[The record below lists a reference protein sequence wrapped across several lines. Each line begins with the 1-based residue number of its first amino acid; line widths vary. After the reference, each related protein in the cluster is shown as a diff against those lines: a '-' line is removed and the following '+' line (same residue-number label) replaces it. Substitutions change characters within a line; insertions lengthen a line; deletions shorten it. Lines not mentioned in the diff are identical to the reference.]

1 MVISFVTSEFN
12 PFHNGHLKPLIFSK
26 ENLKADYCIAIMSGD
41 YVQRGEPALFSKY
54 ARTKAALSAGYDM
67 VIELPIY
74 GCLSTSQIFSEVAIK
89 TMVKTGIAS
98 HFVFGA
104 ENDNINIFNN
114 ISSYL
119 SKEPQDYI
127 KLLKKNQSMGMTFPK
142 ARSEALSTLLQGSK
156 DYIEIREF
164 LSSPNNILGLDY
176 CLAAIKNKTNL
187 VPVPIKRE
195 GGDYHESSVLS
206 FSAESIR
213 KYIRKNINHPFSR
226 DFSDLENVMP
236 PSVAKIIIKEL
247 QDNKFLT
254 WDDFSAL
261 LLTNILTLQN
271 SDSSS
276 DLMNRIKNLA
286 SSYSSPVNFIENIKT
301 KNITYSTV
309 SRVLLGIL
317 LGLDNNIKSSIGCL
331 RPDYPDYIRILG
343 FRNESSDLLSL
354 MKKKASVPLVVNP
367 LRDSTL
373 LTGFAK
379 NQFEYS
385 QKTSE
390 IWRAAAIIKSKDD
403 IPNEFQTKYPVKI

>member
-1 MVISFVTSEFN
+1 
-12 PFHNGHLKPLIFSK
+12 
-26 ENLKADYCIAIMSGD
+26 
-41 YVQRGEPALFSKY
+41 
-54 ARTKAALSAGYDM
+54 
-67 VIELPIY
+67 
-74 GCLSTSQIFSEVAIK
+74 
-89 TMVKTGIAS
+89 
-98 HFVFGA
+98 
-104 ENDNINIFNN
+104 
-114 ISSYL
+114 
-119 SKEPQDYI
+119 
-127 KLLKKNQSMGMTFPK
+127 
-142 ARSEALSTLLQGSK
+142 
-156 DYIEIREF
+156 
-164 LSSPNNILGLDY
+164 
-176 CLAAIKNKTNL
+176 
-187 VPVPIKRE
+187 
-195 GGDYHESSVLS
+195 
-206 FSAESIR
+206 
-213 KYIRKNINHPFSR
+213 
-226 DFSDLENVMP
+226 MP

-317 LGLDNNIKSSIGCL
+317 LGLDNNIKSNIGCL